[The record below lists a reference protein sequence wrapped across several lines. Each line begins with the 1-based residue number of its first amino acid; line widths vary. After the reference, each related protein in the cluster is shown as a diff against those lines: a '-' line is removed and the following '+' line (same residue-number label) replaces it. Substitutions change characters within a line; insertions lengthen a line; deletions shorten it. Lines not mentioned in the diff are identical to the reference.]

1 MILFTSSLSVRFG
14 CVFAESLPTEYL
26 RRVWDLFLYEGV
38 SHTLRCCLSTH
49 LGSSGLPFLFRVGLA
64 LILCCRRQLILATS
78 AELLLRHLRHPPPS
92 CLPPDPEAFLSL
104 VFSVKVKD
112 EDVRKQRV
120 KMEAHLKRQTQVRT
134 ASS

>member
-1 MILFTSSLSVRFG
+1 MKVRLLHPALFIVVFINPSSS
-14 CVFAESLPTEYL
+14 S
-26 RRVWDLFLYEGV
+26 
-38 SHTLRCCLSTH
+38 
-49 LGSSGLPFLFRVGLA
+49 SSGLPFLFRVGLA
-64 LILCCRRQLILATS
+64 LISCCRRQLILATN
-78 AELLLRHLRHPPPS
+78 AELLLRHLRYPPPS